1 MSVLGFLCH
10 GRLLVRWVLSGFLA
24 FASFSAAA
32 TSWTLL
38 DSTSGMILAAK
49 NDDEVVNPGD
59 FAKLM
64 TIYTALRLTDGEND
78 RLLKKIPI
86 SSAAASIRGQ
96 QRIYLSAGQSVEL
109 GILLRAVAVTGADDA
124 CLALADALAASR
136 SDFVADMSRFAH
148 ELQLTQSLF
157 VSPTAAAANRSCA
170 RDLAR
175 LTLALRHDY
184 PEVFRWF
191 SEKTFTYLGNTQRS
205 RNILLWRSSETDGV
219 MSSKNQ
225 TSFIASSVYHKSDSE
240 NDRHL
245 VVVYL
250 DDKKNRSSD
259 AAANAVLSLFVK
271 GRTDFETI
279 RLFKAN
285 DPIAKLEVLGGNR
298 DRIEVQATDDVW
310 VSISKKDLES
320 RGTGGLSTTIEHL
333 QPFWAPLK
341 KNTVVATL
349 HVDFEG
355 RRLASFPLVARYD
368 IGEGSS
374 LSRFIDS
381 VRLKIS
387 AEPVHP

>member
-136 SDFVADMSRFAH
+136 TDFVADMNRFAR

-157 VSPTAAAANRSCA
+157 VSPTAAAANRSSA

-320 RGTGGLSTTIEHL
+320 RGTGGLSTMIEHL

>member
-1 MSVLGFLCH
+1 MSVLGFQCH

-157 VSPTAAAANRSCA
+157 VSPTAAAANRSSA

-333 QPFWAPLK
+333 QPFWSPLK